1 MRRGCR
7 RRALCDSPYLVDSDA
22 LRNVAPSAREVPY
35 AADIAATDLKVTAVR
50 SSLPLSESFRRE
62 YLMFYG
68 ILPLDIIGGRLRLAV
83 AGGQCADAIED
94 MSSFYRVEIDLVDVT
109 PAELE
114 SGVHA
119 AFATQE
125 SVVELVRGLDG
136 QTDGVHGT
144 DVVSATDVR
153 SEANQAPV
161 VRFVNTL
168 IREAHTAGA
177 SDIHLEATAQG
188 LRVRLRIDGALSEL
202 PGPPPSLQHAVLS
215 RLKLL
220 GELDIAE
227 RQRPQDGRIRVRL
240 GDRDLDLRV
249 STMPVIHGESV
260 VIRLLERGGR
270 PVGLDELGMPSSM
283 LDAFRRMAA
292 KPYGIVLTTG
302 PTGSG
307 KTTSLYAALTLRDA
321 MLEKIVTVEDPVE
334 YHLPGVAQV
343 PVKVKSGVTF
353 AAALRSILRQDP
365 DVLMIGEMRDHETA
379 AIAVQA
385 AMTGHLVFSTLHT
398 NDAIS
403 AIPRLIDL
411 GVEPYL
417 IAGSLEGVLAQRLVR
432 RVCRKCQESYAP
444 SPLAAAMLEHVGEE
458 PIPLIRGRGCAACRE
473 TGYRGRVGLYEM
485 LPVTDELK
493 GEIIRGA
500 SLSVLRTVAREQGYR
515 SLRDDG
521 IAKVRAGITTIEEV
535 VRVTGT

>member
-1 MRRGCR
+1 
-7 RRALCDSPYLVDSDA
+7 
-22 LRNVAPSAREVPY
+22 
-35 AADIAATDLKVTAVR
+35 
-50 SSLPLSESFRRE
+50 
-62 YLMFYG
+62 
-68 ILPLDIIGGRLRLAV
+68 
-83 AGGQCADAIED
+83 
-94 MSSFYRVEIDLVDVT
+94 
-109 PAELE
+109 
-114 SGVHA
+114 
-119 AFATQE
+119 
-125 SVVELVRGLDG
+125 
-136 QTDGVHGT
+136 
-144 DVVSATDVR
+144 
-153 SEANQAPV
+153 
-161 VRFVNTL
+161 
-168 IREAHTAGA
+168 
-177 SDIHLEATAQG
+177 
-188 LRVRLRIDGALSEL
+188 
-202 PGPPPSLQHAVLS
+202 
-215 RLKLL
+215 
-220 GELDIAE
+220 
-227 RQRPQDGRIRVRL
+227 
-240 GDRDLDLRV
+240 
-249 STMPVIHGESV
+249 
-260 VIRLLERGGR
+260 
-270 PVGLDELGMPSSM
+270 MPSSM

-307 KTTSLYAALTLRDA
+307 KTTSLYAALGLRDA
-321 MLEKIVTVEDPVE
+321 VLEKIVTVEDPVE

-432 RVCRKCQESYAP
+432 RVCRSCQEGYAP
-444 SPLAAAMLEHVGEE
+444 APLAAAMLEQVGEE
-458 PIPLIRGRGCAACRE
+458 SIPLIRGRGCAACRE

-485 LPVTDELK
+485 LHVTDELK

-500 SLSVLRTVAREQGYR
+500 SLSALRTVAREQGYR